1 MLKITSRLSTNSN
14 QSYSMGKQDASRSSI
29 VSKQGNALNK
39 KFQKISKIELNMFDE
54 IEDPDERERLF
65 VDTIERMR
73 KAIEDLHLKEAMNAK
88 KIQRLKGDN
97 LNLKEKLDD
106 LDIDLKATE
115 KAKELV
121 LSFLKQLNRILTIY
135 YSKRKLWQEAKQIK
149 KLQMIQEP
157 PEKLK
162 D

>member
-1 MLKITSRLSTNSN
+1 
-14 QSYSMGKQDASRSSI
+14 MGKQDGSRSSI
-29 VSKQGNALNK
+29 VSKQGNAIAK

-54 IEDPDERERLF
+54 IEDVDEKERLF
-65 VDTIERMR
+65 VDTLERMR
-73 KAIEDLHLKEAMNAK
+73 KAIEDLHLKEAMNSK

-121 LSFLKQLNRILTIY
+121 LFLPNSY
-135 YSKRKLWQEAKQIK
+135 
-149 KLQMIQEP
+149 
-157 PEKLK
+157 
-162 D
+162 